1 MTIDS
6 NIDEHL
12 DVDLPLLLATCSK
25 YNILLKPAKCDLVCP
40 ETRILG
46 HQISEES
53 MTLSNE
59 KVEKIESL
67 TFPVDKKEAISKLA
81 FFQYFA
87 RIAPRLSELL
97 GPLRDLTAQHKKF
110 IPTEE
115 HRRGFE
121 EAKKHLLDEKV
132 NCIRTPSS
140 DPSDTLVLWTDA
152 SVNSISCLLTQCL
165 EPLTDEFPKKKHLY
179 IIGCFSS
186 VIKPAWRNWPIW
198 LLELISFYEA
208 TRKFRTILI
217 GRPFY
222 VITDSRVVDFS

>member
-1 MTIDS
+1 M
-6 NIDEHL
+6 
-12 DVDLPLLLATCSK
+12 K
-25 YNILLKPAKCDLVCP
+25 KWK
-40 ETRILG
+40 
-46 HQISEES
+46 
-53 MTLSNE
+53 
-59 KVEKIESL
+59 KIESL

-165 EPLTDEFPKKKHLY
+165 EPLTDKFPKKKRLY

-208 TRKFRTILI
+208 QIPNHLN
-217 GRPFY
+217 RPP
-222 VITDSRVVDFS
+222 VLRDNGLARCDDVDLSQSCSKRSCSQNPRVAKVSV

>member
-1 MTIDS
+1 MGCRSSPSIAQSIVARCFRS
-6 NIDEHL
+6 NPHTRPFLDDFTCYSRDIDEHL

-25 YNILLKPAKCDLVCP
+25 YNILLKPAKCDLVRP

-67 TFPVDKKEAISKLA
+67 TFPVDKKEAVSKLA

-132 NCIRTPSS
+132 NCGLRAQIP
-140 DPSDTLVLWTDA
+140 
-152 SVNSISCLLTQCL
+152 
-165 EPLTDEFPKKKHLY
+165 
-179 IIGCFSS
+179 
-186 VIKPAWRNWPIW
+186 PI
-198 LLELISFYEA
+198 L
-208 TRKFRTILI
+208 
-217 GRPFY
+217 
-222 VITDSRVVDFS
+222 